1 MNNEDSTTVICSVMA
16 KIYLVRHGKATAG
29 WGMEKDPGLDDLG
42 RAQAKAAALK
52 LAPSGPLPILT
63 SPLARTRETCIPL
76 AKIWQVEPRVE
87 KRVGEIRFPS
97 ETPADR
103 VRWLKEVMVDRWPN
117 LDRDLR
123 RWRQEVIEALL
134 SIETDTVVFT
144 HYIAINVAVGHAT
157 QDNRVVCFRPDNA
170 SITVLKSDGNNLLL
184 IEQGVEAV
192 TEVR

>member
-1 MNNEDSTTVICSVMA
+1 MT

-52 LAPSGPLPILT
+52 LAPLSPLPILT
-63 SPLARTRETCIPL
+63 SPLARTRETCMPL

-103 VRWLKEVMVDRWPN
+103 VHWLKEVMVDRWPN

-123 RWRQEVIEALL
+123 RWRQEVIEALV

-144 HYIAINVAVGHAT
+144 HYIAINVSVGHAT

-184 IEQGVEAV
+184 IERGVEAV